1 MNINTV
7 IQILIMVL
15 VVVVEVTTCRIPE
28 VAAMMTCPSHP
39 LSEVEAA
46 ATVIM
51 LLLVVA
57 DAIRLH
63 RSIIPTTDFHLEVAA
78 VDNGMIMV
86 VEAILEDTA
95 VAIMEVP
102 ETTDMEAV
110 VMTDIMAAA
119 IMEADLKDMEAAA
132 AIMEAVVMTDIMAA
146 VAIMV
151 AVDTMAITEG
161 RHHHHH
167 HLHFKDVVVE
177 EAAVVDFEVEEA
189 VVDLEGEAVVVEVG
203 GATILAIIDE

>member
-1 MNINTV
+1 
-7 IQILIMVL
+7 
-15 VVVVEVTTCRIPE
+15 
-28 VAAMMTCPSHP
+28 
-39 LSEVEAA
+39 
-46 ATVIM
+46 
-51 LLLVVA
+51 
-57 DAIRLH
+57 
-63 RSIIPTTDFHLEVAA
+63 
-78 VDNGMIMV
+78 
-86 VEAILEDTA
+86 
-95 VAIMEVP
+95 
-102 ETTDMEAV
+102 
-110 VMTDIMAAA
+110 
-119 IMEADLKDMEAAA
+119 MEAAA

-161 RHHHHH
+161 RHHHHHH